1 MSSDIKKI
9 GIIGAGQMGGGI
21 AHVCAL
27 AGHDVY
33 LMDINEDSLTGA
45 LAVINKN
52 MTRAVS
58 KDKLAQVDMEA
69 GLALISTGSSYDD
82 FKDCDLVIEAA
93 TENEELKK
101 EIIREICK
109 VVPEHTIIASKPRLF
124 PSPGWARR
132 PTGLASSSACTS

>member
-101 EIIREICK
+101 
-109 VVPEHTIIASKPRLF
+109 
-124 PSPGWARR
+124 
-132 PTGLASSSACTS
+132 